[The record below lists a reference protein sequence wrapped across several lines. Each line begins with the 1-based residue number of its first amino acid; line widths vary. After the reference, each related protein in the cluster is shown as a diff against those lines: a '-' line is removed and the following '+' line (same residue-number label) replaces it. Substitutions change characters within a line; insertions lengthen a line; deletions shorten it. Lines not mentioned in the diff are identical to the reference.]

1 MYEWDDRERQ
11 YLPGEARPSAGGSRN
26 YVLVGAVSALAASLA
41 TVLLVPWLA
50 YPRLSAMVQKEVG
63 AAEARLEAALA
74 EGRRPDTAM
83 QVVSTT
89 AAALEAARLAGSA
102 NGLPAVTQVTLAAEA
117 VGPAVVGVVAGG
129 ETNPASSRFHGGS
142 ETISHGS
149 GLVFDARGHV
159 ITNHHVVNGA
169 SLIKVVFPDGRR
181 LDARLVGVDP
191 NTDLAVI
198 KVDAEGLTTAQLGD
212 SDLVRIGDLAIAIG
226 NPVSLEFQRTV
237 TAGIISG
244 LNRSLRLDNRTL
256 LEVMQ
261 ADAAISPGNSGG
273 PLVNALGQ
281 VIGITTAKLSL
292 PDVEGMGFAIP
303 INTVARI
310 VDQLIVEGKV
320 TRSWLGVLVYESR
333 EAPESGAAPEPGV
346 LVAETVEAGPAQG
359 AGIKAGD
366 VILAIDDRPI
376 RDYSALRSVLE
387 SKRVGD
393 DVVVTVKRDK
403 ETLEIAL
410 KLGKMPD

>member
-26 YVLVGAVSALAASLA
+26 YVLVGAVSAVAASLA

-74 EGRRPDTAM
+74 EARRPDTVT

-89 AAALEAARLAGSA
+89 TAALEAARLAGSA

-117 VGPAVVGVVAGG
+117 AGPAVVGVVAGQ
-129 ETNPASSRFHGGS
+129 TNPANSRFHGGS
-142 ETISHGS
+142 ETLSHGS

-181 LDARLVGVDP
+181 LDARLVGADP

-198 KVDAEGLTTAQLGD
+198 KVDAEGLTTAQLGN

-303 INTVARI
+303 INTVTRI
-310 VDQLIVEGKV
+310 ADQLIVDGKV
-320 TRSWLGVLVYESR
+320 TRSWLGVLVYENR
-333 EAPESGAAPEPGV
+333 GAPESGAAPEPGV

-366 VILAIDDRPI
+366 VILVIDDRSI
-376 RDYSALRSVLE
+376 DDYSTLRSVLE
-387 SKRVGD
+387 SRRVGD

-403 ETLEIAL
+403 ETLKIPL

>member
-26 YVLVGAVSALAASLA
+26 YVLVGAVSAVAASLA

-74 EGRRPDTAM
+74 DARRPDTVT

-89 AAALEAARLAGSA
+89 TAALEAARLAGSA

-117 VGPAVVGVVAGG
+117 AGPAVVGVVAGQ
-129 ETNPASSRFHGGS
+129 TNPANSRFHGGS
-142 ETISHGS
+142 ETLSHGS

-181 LDARLVGVDP
+181 LDARLVGADP

-198 KVDAEGLTTAQLGD
+198 KVDAEGLTTAQLGN

-303 INTVARI
+303 INTVTRI
-310 VDQLIVEGKV
+310 ADQLIVDGKV
-320 TRSWLGVLVYESR
+320 TRSWLGVLVYENR
-333 EAPESGAAPEPGV
+333 GAPESGAAPEPGV

-366 VILAIDDRPI
+366 VILVIDDRSI
-376 RDYSALRSVLE
+376 DDYSTLRSVLE
-387 SKRVGD
+387 SRRVGD

-403 ETLEIAL
+403 ETLKIPL